1 MPDIYSRLLLSTG
14 GGIISEQQQAVQEPN
29 IASVMIG
36 LGGTGISAIRTLK
49 TQVYE
54 RLRPDD
60 PQALVPTYDH
70 IVFLGI
76 DTDKRSSGIVE
87 TNAGRQD
94 KSQDDV
100 SIFPLDETEFFDIGN
115 KDIAGIICNPDI
127 RSRRKELAW
136 INNRIPAPDLT
147 DAGAGGIRQVGRS
160 MLADKSRSFM
170 SKVENA
176 LLSAMNGL
184 TGPKVYIHIFA
195 GLSGGTGSGCF
206 LDVCYLVR
214 KILDDKNK
222 SLKKIKN
229 EVKFVI
235 ETNQTPGTDKTPDS
249 DKNNNK
255 SSSGNGNKKKEST
268 PVDRQIIANIFH
280 NIVSHP
286 RTLMLPVPG
295 EDKEFP
301 LIARWESVRKGFAE
315 AYSYRYGKHV
325 GELLDA
331 IMELVVKDDVWNKM
345 ILNTAS
351 DYNEKVDLASIM
363 FENN

>member
-49 TQVYE
+49 TQVDE

-214 KILDDKNK
+214 KILDDKN
-222 SLKKIKN
+222 LKATIFGYFYLPDVNLSKIPTTKPHVRDYVPIN
-229 EVKFVI
+229 GYAAMQELDYCMQI
-235 ETNQTPGTDKTPDS
+235 P
-249 DKNNNK
+249 
-255 SSSGNGNKKKEST
+255 GNGGSF
-268 PVDRQIIANIFH
+268 RQ
-280 NIVSHP
+280 
-286 RTLMLPVPG
+286 
-295 EDKEFP
+295 
-301 LIARWESVRKGFAE
+301 
-315 AYSYRYGKHV
+315 YY
-325 GELLDA
+325 
-331 IMELVVKDDVWNKM
+331 KDFGDV
-345 ILNTAS
+345 
-351 DYNEKVDLASIM
+351 
-363 FENN
+363 